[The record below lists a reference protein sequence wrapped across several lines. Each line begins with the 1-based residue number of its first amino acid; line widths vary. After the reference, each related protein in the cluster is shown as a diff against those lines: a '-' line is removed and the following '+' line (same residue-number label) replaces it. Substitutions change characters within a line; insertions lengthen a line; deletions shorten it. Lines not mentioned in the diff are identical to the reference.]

1 MKKFDLDIIVFT
13 HGAKAYAPKRL
24 AEEAKKLNINL
35 RVISYNDINIV
46 FTTGKVELNLKGKKM
61 PVPHGIFLRGLGED
75 SIYNP
80 IRTAIITWFKSKGS
94 KLLNND
100 SFDKWPSLDKTTQ
113 HVYLSANSIPVAESF
128 SFTSVDELKR
138 WAKSSYSFIAKDI
151 IGSSGIDVFKI
162 SNDSD
167 LHNLLGKYKSN
178 FKIKTLL
185 FQRFLPNA
193 VDLRVVVLG
202 GKIVGAMKRIAKP
215 GNFLSNYSQGGAT
228 EPYKIDED
236 LEAENIVLDVSKLFK
251 LDYGG
256 IDLMKNN
263 EGQWIV
269 LEVNRACQ
277 FEGFEKST
285 GINVA
290 SKIVEYLAN

>member
-24 AEEAKKLNINL
+24 VEEAIRCGIDLQ
-35 RVISYNDINIV
+35 VIGYKDINIIY
-46 FTTGKVELNLKGKKM
+46 TTEGMDLNLKGGKM

-94 KLLNND
+94 KLLNEK
-100 SFDKWPSLDKTTQ
+100 SFDRWPSLDKTTQ
-113 HVYLSANSIPVAESF
+113 YINLSQSNIPVVESF
-128 SFTSVDELKR
+128 SFTSVDELKK
-138 WAKSSYSFIAKDI
+138 WSKNSYPFVAKDI

-162 SNDSD
+162 SGGTD
-167 LHNLLGKYKSN
+167 LLKLLKKYNSN
-178 FKIKTLL
+178 FKIKSLL
-185 FQRFLPNA
+185 FQRFLPKA
-193 VDLRVVVLG
+193 EDLRVIVLN
-202 GKIVGAMKRIAKP
+202 GKIVGAMKRIATA
-215 GNFLSNYSQGGAT
+215 GSFLSNYSQGGNV
-228 EPYKIDED
+228 EPYKIGDD
-236 LEAENIVLDVSKLFK
+236 LDAVKITLDTSKLFK

-256 IDLMKNN
+256 IDLMKNK
-263 EGQWIV
+263 EGRWIV